1 MDVSIA
7 ICTRDRAASLA
18 RTLDSLSA
26 MRIPDGLE
34 WEVVVVNNASRDDT
48 DSVIAGF
55 RHRLPLRREYEAVPG
70 LSNARNRA
78 VGTLRGAHVIWTDDD
93 VIVDRYWLAA
103 YIEAFRERP
112 DAAIFGGKIIPLFE
126 EPVPAWLRECW
137 MAVGD
142 AYAFRDFG
150 NEPSPI
156 TDLSAPYGANFAVR
170 VKEQRAYLYNPE
182 LGAGTRI
189 ATGEETEVIE
199 RMFKDGLSGYWVPA
213 ATVQHCIPRARQTLR
228 YLSDYYR
235 AQGWRR
241 ALQAGDAPSGNGPRL
256 FGWPRGL
263 VRQLIA
269 NCCHYQSRRW
279 TTPSRVW
286 IWHFVIYAMKRGE
299 WDFYRRSEAAPA
311 DGRT

>member
-26 MRIPDGLE
+26 MSIPDGLE
-34 WEVVVVNNASRDDT
+34 WEVVVVNNAARDDT

-55 RHRLPLRREYEAVPG
+55 RHGLPLHREYEAAPG

-78 VGTLRGAHVIWTDDD
+78 VAALGGAYVIWTDDD
-93 VIVDRYWLAA
+93 VVVDRRWLAA
-103 YIEAFRERP
+103 YVEAFRERP
-112 DAAIFGGKIIPLFE
+112 DAAMFGGKIIPLFE
-126 EPVPAWLRECW
+126 EPVPGWLRECW
-137 MAVGD
+137 MAVGH

-150 NEPSPI
+150 DEPSPI
-156 TDLSAPYGANFAVR
+156 TDLCAPYGANFAVR

-189 ATGEETEVIE
+189 PTGEETDVIK
-199 RMFKDGLSGYWVPA
+199 RMLKDRLSGYWVPA

-235 AQGWRR
+235 AQGRCR
-241 ALQAGDAPSGNGPRL
+241 AFQAGNARSRDGSRL
-256 FGWPRGL
+256 CGRPRGL
-263 VRQLIA
+263 ARQLIA
-269 NCCHYQSRRW
+269 NCCHYLSRRW
-279 TTPSRVW
+279 TMPSRVW
-286 IWHFVIYAMKRGE
+286 IRHFVSYAMTRGE
-299 WDFYRRSEAAPA
+299 WDFYRRCAAAPA
-311 DGRT
+311 DGHT